1 MVSNNETI
9 MKLQEEI
16 KVLKRNLHLMCK
28 FGSWDDCGDCPC
40 ADLKHTDYCCQIQS
54 AGLGSPTLW
63 KKGKDF

>member
-1 MVSNNETI
+1 MTDTEKI
-9 MKLQEEI
+9 HELQEQI
-16 KVLKRNLHLMCK
+16 KVLKRSLHLMCK

-40 ADLKHTDYCCQIQS
+40 SDLTNTNYCCQLQS